1 MTIFSILYFAIS
13 SEYMVPRVCI
23 NRLFPVVGY
32 LRSTVRVYCTNVST
46 GSYLSYGIC
55 IRLFGC
61 TVRMHQLVLTCRM
74 VSSFGCSGVL
84 CECINWVFR
93 RRVSALGC
101 SGVFC
106 ECINWFLPVVGYLRS
121 AVWMY
126 RAYFNQFLQL
136 VRKYVII
143 KEA

>member
-1 MTIFSILYFAIS
+1 
-13 SEYMVPRVCI
+13 MVPRVCI

-55 IRLFGC
+55 VRLFGC

-74 VSSFGCSGVL
+74 VSAFGCSGVL
-84 CECINWVFR
+84 HECF
-93 RRVSALGC
+93 
-101 SGVFC
+101 
-106 ECINWFLPVVGYLRS
+106 NWFLPVVWYLRS
-121 AVWMY
+121 AVLMY